1 MDIEERKLMHKAQKV
16 GQFTDFAFLCNG
28 TKIPVHKVIVCAQSK
43 AFYAACASGFQ
54 EATSGVYDLSD
65 YPLEFVEL
73 MVNYLYVGYYE
84 DSNRDAPK
92 LPPSTHLMMML
103 LAEEYAIQ
111 GLKSEAKSS
120 YIRRLKQKDVQM
132 EDFLQSLPVLYELP
146 VAVSRDF
153 IDAAVA
159 HTREAVLP
167 CICSNASMRVVD
179 QIFDASH
186 EFLKEMMMSI
196 MSTPLRSRCSDCSKQ
211 DNLANSSQESQ
222 RSSQTHVPSAGSLSA
237 PSPGINTPS
246 TGSLFT
252 SSSGTNA
259 PISGGLFKT
268 TTNAPNTGSLF
279 ASSSGTN
286 PPPAGSL
293 FGSSSGTNVS
303 SPFDPFTQRL
313 ATSVYNATSA
323 ALQKRLE

>member
-1 MDIEERKLMHKAQKV
+1 MYVEERKLMQKAQKV

-54 EATSGVYDLSD
+54 EATSGVYDLSE

-92 LPPSTHLMMML
+92 LTLSTHLTMML

-132 EDFLQSLPVLYELP
+132 KDFLQSLPALYELP

-167 CICSNASMRVVD
+167 CVCSNASMRVVD

-211 DNLANSSQESQ
+211 DNPANSSQESQ
-222 RSSQTHVPSAGSLSA
+222 RSSQTHVPSAGSLFA

-246 TGSLFT
+246 TGST

-268 TTNAPNTGSLF
+268 TINAPNTGSLFAANSRTNPPPAGSLF

-286 PPPAGSL
+286 
-293 FGSSSGTNVS
+293 VS
-303 SPFDPFTQRL
+303 SPVDPLTDRL
-313 ATSVYNATSA
+313 ATHISNAASA
-323 ALQKRLE
+323 YINRH